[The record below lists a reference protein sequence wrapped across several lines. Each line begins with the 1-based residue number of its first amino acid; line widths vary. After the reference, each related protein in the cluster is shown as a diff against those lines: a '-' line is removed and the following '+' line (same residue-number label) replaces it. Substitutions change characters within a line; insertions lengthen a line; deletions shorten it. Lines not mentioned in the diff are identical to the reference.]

1 MLTRVSRYC
10 VLKDILLDGLYH
22 NISVTYTATLLTI
35 CSLYTTCTHHS
46 KTLYLLLT
54 DIIQIFF
61 CTILYT
67 RLHFSTPYKNVMNES
82 KELSKDNIASDLI
95 LEFFNERDLKLLQ
108 LLYLLRDLRVD
119 FRAFRFRLQAPH
131 LVTLCHNLS
140 F

>member
-22 NISVTYTATLLTI
+22 NISVSHTATLLTI
-35 CSLYTTCTHHS
+35 CSLHTTCTHHS
-46 KTLYLLLT
+46 KSLYLLLI

-82 KELSKDNIASDLI
+82 KELNKDNIASDLI
-95 LEFFNERDLKLLQ
+95 LEFFNERGLKPLQ

-119 FRAFRFRLQAPH
+119 FRAFRFRFQAPH

>member
-22 NISVTYTATLLTI
+22 NITVTYTTTLLTI

-61 CTILYT
+61 CTVLYT

-95 LEFFNERDLKLLQ
+95 LEFFNERGLKPLQ
-108 LLYLLRDLRVD
+108 LLYLLRNLRVD